1 LANHTVLIAKDGS
14 EWPIDDS
21 GAPIRGPGG
30 EIEGVVLVFRDI
42 SDRRAAEIAMNRLV
56 AIVES
61 SDDAIISK
69 NLDGVITSWNAAA
82 CRIFGYTADEI
93 IGRSILT
100 IIPPE
105 LQSQE
110 QEIISRLKAGE
121 RVDHIET
128 VRLAKGGR
136 SVDVSLT
143 ISPVKDRDGRI
154 IGASKIARDITE
166 RKQSDADLAAAQKK
180 LQRRADDLERR
191 VQTRTAALQQTVAEL
206 EAFSYSLS
214 HDMRAPLRAI
224 QSYSQI
230 VLEDCHEHIGP
241 GCAAYLNKV
250 VASAERLDRLILDLL
265 AFTRLSREEVT
276 VRPVDTDKLV
286 RELVHERPEFQLP
299 NADIKIEGQL
309 LSVEGNEA
317 SLTQCITNLI
327 DNAVKYVARGV
338 RPQLR
343 IQSEARD
350 GGVRLWFED
359 NGIGID
365 AVGQRRLFQMF
376 QRIHG
381 NEYEG
386 TGIGLAIVRKAV
398 ERMHGQAGVES
409 EPGKGSRFWLQLPA
423 VNPTPGAAPSL

>member
-1 LANHTVLIAKDGS
+1 
-14 EWPIDDS
+14 
-21 GAPIRGPGG
+21 
-30 EIEGVVLVFRDI
+30 
-42 SDRRAAEIAMNRLV
+42 M
-56 AIVES
+56 
-61 SDDAIISK
+61 
-69 NLDGVITSWNAAA
+69 
-82 CRIFGYTADEI
+82 
-93 IGRSILT
+93 
-100 IIPPE
+100 
-105 LQSQE
+105 
-110 QEIISRLKAGE
+110 
-121 RVDHIET
+121 
-128 VRLAKGGR
+128 
-136 SVDVSLT
+136 
-143 ISPVKDRDGRI
+143 
-154 IGASKIARDITE
+154 
-166 RKQSDADLAAAQKK
+166 
-180 LQRRADDLERR
+180 
-191 VQTRTAALQQTVAEL
+191 
-206 EAFSYSLS
+206 
-214 HDMRAPLRAI
+214 
-224 QSYSQI
+224 
-230 VLEDCHEHIGP
+230 
-241 GCAAYLNKV
+241 
-250 VASAERLDRLILDLL
+250 
-265 AFTRLSREEVT
+265 
-276 VRPVDTDKLV
+276 RPVDTDKLV